1 MGRRDSVAAG
11 KQSWLHVEI
20 TIRKTAVTG
29 TQIADFAEYFINH
42 ICKLKLV
49 TQNSKI
55 IHHNSPKIIK
65 IIEMI

>member
-1 MGRRDSVAAG
+1 MGRRDSVAAA

-42 ICKLKLV
+42 ICKLK
-49 TQNSKI
+49 TCFPKQQKI
-55 IHHNSPKIIK
+55 HENSPK
-65 IIEMI
+65 

>member
-29 TQIADFAEYFINH
+29 TQIAYFIEYFDINH

-49 TQNSKI
+49 TAHVVESLTVI
-55 IHHNSPKIIK
+55 LSTH
-65 IIEMI
+65 